1 MVPWNII
8 NSGLQYAAAIVI
20 QGVQNYTTII
30 DRVRTNTPLS
40 LYSTDVDFDLNGAN
54 CSLSGCYPH
63 DVDPTTYKIPDVS
76 CVIGK
81 DMSHGII

>member
-20 QGVQNYTTII
+20 QGVQDYTTII
-30 DRVRTNTPLS
+30 DKVRRDTLFS
-40 LYSTDVDFDLNGAN
+40 LNPTDVDFDLNGAN

-81 DMSHGII
+81 DMNHGII